1 MEVFQK
7 ILNKS
12 PKFARLKNKEA
23 VVRRFRKFHRY
34 WSLFNKVGKEF

>member
-23 VVRRFRKFHRY
+23 VVRRF
-34 WSLFNKVGKEF
+34 SLK